1 MSQSASELVEMIKQR
16 KFQHP
21 DELANILKWDILR
34 VLIPDL
40 TKDKAR
46 TQMKNYSR
54 LKTDSMLFMC
64 IDTIVNMFLIMCWDD
79 DRKNTDNQY
88 VKTRTFRQLIKN
100 KVEDYEDIQKEY
112 DDLVEEKGFIQEKEH
127 NEIVRELNREIKRL
141 TQETEKHSAR
151 LKQQEEYY
159 KEKINS
165 VEDRI
170 RAKLEIE
177 FMCKYNVTKSDTH
190 TPPEPS

>member
-1 MSQSASELVEMIKQR
+1 MIKER
-16 KFQHP
+16 NVRIP
-21 DELANILKWDILR
+21 EELMNISKWDILR
-34 VLIPDL
+34 AVMPKL
-40 TKDKAR
+40 TKEKAQ
-46 TQMKNYSR
+46 TQLKNYSR
-54 LKTDSMLFMC
+54 LKPDHMLFMC

-127 NEIVRELNREIKRL
+127 NEMVKELRKENKRL
-141 TQETEKHSAR
+141 QEENDKHSAR

-159 KEKINS
+159 KEKLNA
-165 VEDRI
+165 VEDRV
-170 RAKLEIE
+170 RAKLELE
-177 FMCKYNVTKSDTH
+177 FKCRETTLR

>member
-1 MSQSASELVEMIKQR
+1 MSQEDAATLISMIKQR

-21 DELANILKWDILR
+21 DELANILKWNILR
-34 VLIPDL
+34 VLIPGL
-40 TKDKAR
+40 TKEKAQ

-64 IDTIVNMFLIMCWDD
+64 IETIINMFLTMVYND

-100 KVEDYEDIQKEY
+100 KVEDFEDIQKEY
-112 DDLVEEKGFIQEKEH
+112 DDLIEEKGFVKEKDY
-127 NEIVRELNREIKRL
+127 NEMVREQNKEIKRL
-141 TQETEKHSAR
+141 TQENEKHSAR

-159 KEKINS
+159 KEKLNA
-165 VEDRI
+165 VEDRV
-170 RAKLEIE
+170 RAKLEME
-177 FMCKYNVTKSDTH
+177 FKCRESALR